1 MITFIVPAREG
12 SQRLPNKNIKKL
24 NGKPLIFYTIEALLN
39 HDLISNII
47 FTSDSKE
54 YCNLVEKKFGNK
66 VIIEVRPKETA
77 SNNTKVVDEIERLLR
92 FRSEH
97 FKTEWF
103 GLALPTA
110 PLRNHQ
116 TVAKVLEVFEST
128 NYPLFSCNAY
138 DFPVQFA
145 FRKDDKNNEYQNWT
159 SIFDES
165 PMITGNTRSQ
175 DIEKL
180 LRPNGALYINKK
192 SNFLDSKILY
202 KNANAFEIS
211 RKESMDIDT
220 ELDFK
225 IVEILI
231 KEDNEKV
238 KR

>member
-1 MITFIVPAREG
+1 MITFIVPARGG

-39 HDLISNII
+39 HVLITDII

-54 YCNLVEKKFGNK
+54 YCDLVKKKFGDK

-77 SNNTKVVDEIERLLR
+77 SDNTKVVDEIERLLR
-92 FRSEH
+92 FRSKL

-116 TVAKVLEVFEST
+116 TVSKALKVFESN
-128 NYPLFSCNAY
+128 NYPLFSCNLY

-145 FRKDDKNNEYQNWT
+145 FRIDDKNNEFQNWT
-159 SIFDES
+159 SVFDDS

-180 LRPNGALYINKK
+180 LRPNGALYINNK
-192 SNFLDSKILY
+192 SNFLESKILY
-202 KNANAFEIS
+202 KNANAFKIS
-211 RKESMDIDT
+211 QIESMDIDT

-225 IVEILI
+225 IVEKLI
-231 KEDNEKV
+231 KENDEKV

>member
-54 YCNLVEKKFGNK
+54 YCDLVEKKFGNK

-92 FRSEH
+92 FRSEL

-116 TVAKVLEVFEST
+116 TVTKALEVFELT
-128 NYPLFSCNAY
+128 KHPLFSCNAY

-145 FRKDDKNNEYQNWT
+145 FRKDDKDNGFQNWI
-159 SIFDES
+159 SILDES

-192 SNFLDSKILY
+192 SNFLESKILY

-211 RKESMDIDT
+211 KKESMDIDT

-231 KEDNEKV
+231 KENNEKV